1 MLPLNNTKEG
11 RTRGR
16 FDDRARAGK
25 RKDPSRKKPTQKH
38 DNSIVPEP
46 LFSLL
51 HSSQKLSSKYW
62 FAYLMLRPSVGPAA
76 GKQKEQIPLFIEQ
89 KFLRK
94 DKSVLVT

>member
-1 MLPLNNTKEG
+1 MKN
-11 RTRGR
+11 
-16 FDDRARAGK
+16 K
-25 RKDPSRKKPTQKH
+25 RKIRRQQEQVREKTQVKKPTQKH
-38 DNSIVPEP
+38 DNSIVPGP

-89 KFLRK
+89 KFLGK
-94 DKSVLVT
+94 VKSVS